1 MAHRAVRQIDLVAL
15 GLALPIFIA
24 ADLPLFAW
32 GGVAAAWMLQRVAQ
46 AVLLRRAEESGNPR
60 TAVGIMSVSLMGRL
74 WFLGFAVLAIGLID
88 DGAGLPAAI
97 LTAVLFQIWFTTF
110 MIQRGMEGQTR

>member
-1 MAHRAVRQIDLVAL
+1 MAHRAFRQIDLVAL
-15 GLALPIFIA
+15 ALALPIFIA

-32 GGVAAAWMLQRVAQ
+32 GGVAAVWLLQRAVH

-60 TAVGIMSVSLMGRL
+60 SAIGLLSISLIGRV
-74 WFLGFAVLAIGLID
+74 WFLALAVLAIGLID
-88 DGAGLPAAI
+88 DGSGLPAAI